1 MLLEELHKR
10 EYIDSIFDQYEELT
24 KNQPE
29 LTSEIFI
36 FERMVSKRVKKILKK
51 SGMLDDVE
59 RKDIKE
65 IIHFS
70 SIAFTEGSL
79 VAALR
84 LDYCNRCGWC
94 CENCSPIYITK
105 KEYEEFENSNK
116 VITAE
121 IEPFE
126 EGFKFVDDRPCE
138 HFIRKTKKCDIYN
151 ERPAVCRAFPILIK
165 NENEYQFRP
174 NQYCKY
180 SVEFV
185 VQKAITEITTCLK
198 IREDPDF
205 LKNLENLMEKKIP
218 SKEDNLED
226 RVKKWNKIAD
236 DLDGSL
242 D

>member
-51 SGMLDDVE
+51 SGRLNDVE

-105 KEYEEFENSNK
+105 KEYEAFENSNK
-116 VITAE
+116 VVTAE